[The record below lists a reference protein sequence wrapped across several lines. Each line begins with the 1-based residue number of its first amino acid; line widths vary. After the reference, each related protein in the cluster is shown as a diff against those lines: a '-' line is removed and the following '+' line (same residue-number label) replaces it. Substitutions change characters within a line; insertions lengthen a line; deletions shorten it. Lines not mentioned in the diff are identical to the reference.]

1 MSPGEGWTLA
11 GITEITDTTFADAV
25 FKSTT
30 PVLVEFWAPWAK
42 ACALAEP
49 LLVDA
54 TERLPEDVRL
64 VRCNVEDN
72 PMAATVYGVR
82 NIPMVILFRQGEELD
97 QWAGSLPADEI
108 VGRVRAACG
117 GEAGTEANPDK

>member
-1 MSPGEGWTLA
+1 MGPLA

-25 FKSTT
+25 FKSST

-49 LLVDA
+49 LLLGA
-54 TERLPEDVRL
+54 AQQLPGDVRL

-72 PMAATVYGVR
+72 PMAATVYAVR
-82 NIPMVILFRQGEELD
+82 NVPLVILFRQGEELD
-97 QWAGSLPADEI
+97 QWSGSLPTEEI
-108 VGRVRAACG
+108 VERVRAACG
-117 GEAGTEANPDK
+117 GRSGTAADPEK